1 MFLASRLSNH
11 RLVVGTWKLVATL
24 QEAVDHLKSLGT
36 PTNGSCRIYKADLN
50 ETPVM
55 VKYAEWS
62 PLV

>member
-24 QEAVDHLKSLGT
+24 QEAVDHLKTLGDV
-36 PTNGSCRIYKADLN
+36 TNNDCRIYKADLN

-55 VKYAEWS
+55 VKYSEWS
-62 PLV
+62 TLV